1 MFLIIGAK
9 RVKTE
14 NKQGVL
20 VYQGRVTFSV
30 FVMRAG
36 FTEKVALNRNLKEV
50 EGWTSISGRKKK
62 KRNLIMILSTIIE
75 KCISRIIKMKR
86 EGIYSNTCMKCLK
99 A

>member
-50 EGWTSISGRKKK
+50 EG
-62 KRNLIMILSTIIE
+62 
-75 KCISRIIKMKR
+75 
-86 EGIYSNTCMKCLK
+86 
-99 A
+99 

>member
-50 EGWTSISGRKKK
+50 EGWPSISGRKKK
-62 KRNLIMILSTIIE
+62 KEISLWFYLLLLRNAFRGL
-75 KCISRIIKMKR
+75 
-86 EGIYSNTCMKCLK
+86 
-99 A
+99 

>member
-62 KRNLIMILSTIIE
+62 KEISLWFYLLLLRNAFRGL
-75 KCISRIIKMKR
+75 
-86 EGIYSNTCMKCLK
+86 
-99 A
+99 